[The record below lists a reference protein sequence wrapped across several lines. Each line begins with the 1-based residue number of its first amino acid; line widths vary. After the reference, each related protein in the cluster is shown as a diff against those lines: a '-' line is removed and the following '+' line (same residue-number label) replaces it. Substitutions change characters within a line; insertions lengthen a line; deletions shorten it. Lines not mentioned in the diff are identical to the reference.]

1 MKHLVTIT
9 ATTLAISFASA
20 SVFAQTSAAV
30 FPGNEAV
37 RIVSGKRTVEAPPL
51 TKGAQ
56 RFLKAGNK
64 FPSPSP
70 NGGVFMVE
78 GADGLMECSS
88 GALSETGCVA
98 PTIGKV
104 KRSRYWT
111 VKLNG
116 VWLHCPSRVP
126 MKNCEP
132 AEVGMPGGIGTV
144 E

>member
-1 MKHLVTIT
+1 M
-9 ATTLAISFASA
+9 
-20 SVFAQTSAAV
+20 

-64 FPSPSP
+64 FPPPSP